1 MKISIKISMLTAFTA
16 FATQV
21 YAQPVTCPAPAPSS
35 PNCYQTN
42 RGITFGGLTSDLWQK
57 DPNPNQDCCNATP
70 LCAAVNTIEN
80 GTVMP
85 PHPNGPNAN
94 WTTPWFPGCVRD
106 ELPIDANTCF
116 SNNEKGTT
124 WYKFKIRPLPG
135 GPTNFGDPA
144 GKLRFRIIPQDAFD
158 DPDYDP
164 DGEDLGSISYG
175 NTDYD
180 FLLFDVT
187 AASNSGEQCSLIKNS
202 TTFTN
207 PTSVIKSCNWT
218 GTRGPTGLFE
228 PGTGSEMSQ
237 GTAARFNKPLD
248 VTVGQVFILAIDNFT
263 AGDQGFTI
271 IFNSNSTITPAMGL
285 SAIVTPPPL
294 TESIRFKR
302 VNPNVCPSKSVTVIF
317 TSELLCDFVIPSN
330 FKINGPNAP
339 YVILSMTP
347 VGGCN
352 GSGSDTS
359 FIMTISPDLPDSNLR
374 LVVINSI
381 TDICGNKLLKDSIS
395 FRVIPCLIPVND
407 RTSSNNYAY
416 IFPNPNNGKFQIRKG
431 NEALKPSEI
440 TIMDIQGKILLK
452 TFIPENEMQI
462 DLHRFEKGIYFIK
475 IQNAT
480 FSETLRWVK
489 E

>member
-1 MKISIKISMLTAFTA
+1 
-16 FATQV
+16 
-21 YAQPVTCPAPAPSS
+21 
-35 PNCYQTN
+35 
-42 RGITFGGLTSDLWQK
+42 
-57 DPNPNQDCCNATP
+57 
-70 LCAAVNTIEN
+70 
-80 GTVMP
+80 
-85 PHPNGPNAN
+85 
-94 WTTPWFPGCVRD
+94 
-106 ELPIDANTCF
+106 
-116 SNNEKGTT
+116 
-124 WYKFKIRPLPG
+124 
-135 GPTNFGDPA
+135 
-144 GKLRFRIIPQDAFD
+144 
-158 DPDYDP
+158 
-164 DGEDLGSISYG
+164 
-175 NTDYD
+175 
-180 FLLFDVT
+180 
-187 AASNSGEQCSLIKNS
+187 
-202 TTFTN
+202 
-207 PTSVIKSCNWT
+207 
-218 GTRGPTGLFE
+218 
-228 PGTGSEMSQ
+228 
-237 GTAARFNKPLD
+237 
-248 VTVGQVFILAIDNFT
+248 
-263 AGDQGFTI
+263 
-271 IFNSNSTITPAMGL
+271 
-285 SAIVTPPPL
+285 
-294 TESIRFKR
+294 
-302 VNPNVCPSKSVTVIF
+302 
-317 TSELLCDFVIPSN
+317 
-330 FKINGPNAP
+330 
-339 YVILSMTP
+339 MTP